1 MFTCATY
8 LPQAKVLDYATIIS
22 LTIAGQ
28 KNDKQPKYQLRKK
41 QISVREWKV
50 TRRAAHWCASQ
61 LVTGQ
66 RNTPWS

>member
-50 TRRAAHWCASQ
+50 TRRAAH
-61 LVTGQ
+61 
-66 RNTPWS
+66 